1 MPGKL
6 DGSKSIEN
14 GTITSAQLAT
24 ALSDSIAAGGG
35 PKIKNLIYPGD
46 DTAANNV
53 GGQTIYI
60 NGSGFDSNVAVYVNN
75 ASVPSV
81 TYISASNVGFTTP
94 ALSAATYPLYVTNPD
109 DGATAILVPGLQ
121 ISGEP
126 TWVTGATLTTQDAAI
141 AWSISLSATGD
152 TPLTYALAAGSSLP
166 SGISLASN
174 GVISG
179 TMSSPPAS
187 ETTYNFTVDVSD
199 AQNQSS
205 SRAFSVTVTTG
216 EGVLFANNVLL
227 IHADGTNNGN
237 NHSFLDSSNNN
248 FTITRNGNATQGS
261 FSPFSQTGW
270 SAFFDGS
277 GDYLSLSTN
286 TNLNFGTGDFT
297 VELWVMFASLS
308 SDMAFLGSTG
318 VGGYDILYRTS
329 TGLNIGRINTAY
341 DNTFAWSPV
350 ANRWYHIAYSRS
362 GSSLRVFV
370 DGTQVGS
377 TATNS
382 IAYNGA
388 GTVIIGGST
397 TSDRLMNGY
406 ISNMRLVK
414 GTALYTS
421 NFTPPSA
428 PLAPI
433 ANTSLLTCQDNNFI
447 DEGPNNFAITRVGDV
462 PVQPYSPFAPGLL
475 SSNSHSVYFDG
486 TGDYL
491 TVADNAAL
499 RMGSGD
505 FTIECWWQPNSL
517 SSYQTLFD
525 KGYTNVGALLWQ
537 TGSGDGSIVIYT
549 GGSTAITSNTAVV
562 VGNWTHMAL
571 VRSGTTLT
579 LYQNGVSVGS
589 ATNSTDFTSTATVGI
604 GANATIPGGGSLY
617 PINGSISNFRMV
629 KGTAVYTSA
638 FTPPTSALTAITN
651 TSLLACQSA
660 TLIDNSTNAFT
671 ITAYGNAQPRTY
683 NPFGQTYTSSTYST
697 ANVGG
702 SGYFD
707 GTGDYLAYGVSNT
720 SIVNWYSQSTT
731 MEAWIYPTAYTTFT
745 NGYGATF
752 TNGDINSNSNYW
764 GFGINSNKLRFI
776 YYGSGGTNS
785 VESTGTVLL
794 NTWTHIAFVYNHGDA
809 SIKLFI
815 NGVLDGSASKV
826 GTPQSD
832 ANLGIKT
839 GGWNGGYFSGYMSG
853 VRMLQG
859 TALYT
864 ASFTPPTAP
873 LTNVANTRVLL
884 SATNAQIFDQTA
896 KINLECIGNVV
907 ASTAQYKY
915 GSASMYFDGTGDYLF
930 APANKLFAFRTG
942 DFTIEFWIRSTDNAG
957 NLIGLVTNASG
968 NWNLVIAGSQLY
980 WQSQYGTTNVFN
992 RSATGILD
1000 GAWHHVAITRAS
1012 GTMRMFF
1019 DGTLQGATAS
1029 DSADYTAPNAMQ
1041 IGSSGVYGDFLGYID
1056 DLRITKGY
1064 ARYTANFTAPTAQFK
1079 DQ

>member
-6 DGSKSIEN
+6 DGSKSIAS
-14 GTITSAQLAT
+14 GTITTTQLAT

-227 IHADGTNNGN
+227 IHANGTNNGN

-270 SAFFDGS
+270 SAFFDG
-277 GDYLSLSTN
+277 
-286 TNLNFGTGDFT
+286 
-297 VELWVMFASLS
+297 
-308 SDMAFLGSTG
+308 
-318 VGGYDILYRTS
+318 
-329 TGLNIGRINTAY
+329 
-341 DNTFAWSPV
+341 
-350 ANRWYHIAYSRS
+350 
-362 GSSLRVFV
+362 
-370 DGTQVGS
+370 
-377 TATNS
+377 
-382 IAYNGA
+382 
-388 GTVIIGGST
+388 
-397 TSDRLMNGY
+397 
-406 ISNMRLVK
+406 
-414 GTALYTS
+414 
-421 NFTPPSA
+421 
-428 PLAPI
+428 
-433 ANTSLLTCQDNNFI
+433 
-447 DEGPNNFAITRVGDV
+447 
-462 PVQPYSPFAPGLL
+462 
-475 SSNSHSVYFDG
+475 

-491 TVADNAAL
+491 TTNNSNVNNFGTSDWTIEFWINSTQTLRADPIGWNYLYSSAGWAGLILNVA
-499 RMGSGD
+499 GSGSQMSWYEGSNQ
-505 FTIECWWQPNSL
+505 TINATSTGWNNGAWNHIAITRSGNSIKMFLNGVQQGSTYTTSL
-517 SSYQTLFD
+517 SY
-525 KGYTNVGALLWQ
+525 
-537 TGSGDGSIVIYT
+537 
-549 GGSTAITSNTAVV
+549 
-562 VGNWTHMAL
+562 
-571 VRSGTTLT
+571 
-579 LYQNGVSVGS
+579 
-589 ATNSTDFTSTATVGI
+589 
-604 GANATIPGGGSLY
+604 GANSSGFIIG
-617 PINGSISNFRMV
+617 INFDGNGAVTGNISNVRIV

-638 FTPPTSALTAITN
+638 FTPPTAPLTAIAN
-651 TSLLACQSA
+651 TSLLTCQSNRF
-660 TLIDNSTNAFT
+660 IDNSNNTFT
-671 ITAYGNAQPRTY
+671 ITRSGDVLIQPYSPLAPTAE
-683 NPFGQTYTSSTYST
+683 YST

-702 SGYFD
+702 SVYFD
-707 GTGDYLAYGVSNT
+707 GTGDYLSYGVGNT

-745 NGYGATF
+745 NNYGATF

-764 GFGINSNKLRFI
+764 GFGINSNKLRFV
-776 YYGSGGTNS
+776 YFGSGGTSS
-785 VESTGTVLL
+785 VESTGIVLL

-853 VRMLQG
+853 ARMLQG

-942 DFTIEFWIRSTDNAG
+942 DFTIEFWIRSTDSAG

-968 NWNLVIAGSQLY
+968 NWNLVIASSQLY
-980 WQSQYGTTNVFN
+980 WQSQYATTNTFN

-1029 DSADYTAPNAMQ
+1029 DSTDYTAPNAMQ
-1041 IGSSGVYGDFLGYID
+1041 IGSSGVYADFLGYID